1 MSENSLW
8 EGIQAGNYCKSSIL
22 LHWDFCNFKHTDWQ
36 KKGKKGKNK
45 EEDERERGCGN

>member
-22 LHWDFCNFKHTDWQ
+22 LYWDFCNFKQLDELGEGNAVGIRR
-36 KKGKKGKNK
+36 KGK
-45 EEDERERGCGN
+45 EGNEN